1 MKVSDINSNINL
13 SPPYEIIKP
22 KSIKLQKSNL
32 FDTFNN
38 FFPDNIT
45 IPENLSEDDLE
56 ALKQKNKYFF
66 QKYSKIFEKN
76 SLLKF
81 KLQDLTNKKNEIH
94 KFLTQ
99 LEHKKDKNVL
109 ENENNINIMNGNNT
123 NLIGQD
129 LINFQSN
136 IYINR
141 KRKRRKKSQIIC
153 KYFCPYKDCNKKYAT
168 EGALNQHKKFKHEQ
182 K

>member
-1 MKVSDINSNINL
+1 MKVSNINSSINL

-32 FDTFNN
+32 FDAFNN

-99 LEHKKDKNVL
+99 LEHKKDRNIL
-109 ENENNINIMNGNNT
+109 DNENNINIMNSNNN
-123 NLIGQD
+123 NLMGQD

-136 IYINR
+136 IYINH
-141 KRKRRKKSQIIC
+141 KRKRRKKSQIIY
-153 KYFCPYKDCNKKYAT
+153 KYVCPYKDCNKKYAT
-168 EGALNQHKKFKHEQ
+168 GGALNQHKKFKHTQ

>member
-1 MKVSDINSNINL
+1 MKVTDINSSMN
-13 SPPYEIIKP
+13 SYPTHEIIKP
-22 KSIKLQKSNL
+22 KSIKLPKSNL
-32 FDTFNN
+32 FETFDN

-45 IPENLSEDDLE
+45 IPETLSEADLE
-56 ALKQKNKYFF
+56 ALKQKNKSFF

-94 KFLTQ
+94 KYLIQ
-99 LEHKKDKNVL
+99 LEHRKDRNIL
-109 ENENNINIMNGNNT
+109 DNENNINIINSNN
-123 NLIGQD
+123 NSLINQD

-141 KRKRRKKSQIIC
+141 KRKRRKKNQIVC
-153 KYFCPYKDCNKKYAT
+153 KYICTYKGCNKKYAT
-168 EGALNQHKKFKHEQ
+168 EGALNQHKKIKHNDQ
-182 K
+182 

>member
-32 FDTFNN
+32 FDAFNN

-94 KFLTQ
+94 KFLIQ
-99 LEHKKDKNVL
+99 LEHKKDRNIL
-109 ENENNINIMNGNNT
+109 DNENNINIMNSNNN

-136 IYINR
+136 IYINH
-141 KRKRRKKSQIIC
+141 KRKRRKKSQIIY
-153 KYFCPYKDCNKKYAT
+153 KYVCPYKDCNKKYAT
-168 EGALNQHKKFKHEQ
+168 GGALNQHKKFKHTQ